1 MSRVTIIAFVI
12 NLLILAVPTVMLAI
26 AWNRLV
32 GDQRNGVVESTAGT
46 ACLAL
51 ASASMLV
58 ALGSMFWQVFVRP
71 IPRHDYRVEVS
82 GFLLSAVSLV
92 AGFSTRDKHEHRYWG
107 LGLAAAV
114 WMFLWFVATAFS
126 Y

>member
-1 MSRVTIIAFVI
+1 MGVEVTVFAI
-12 NLLILAVPTVMLAI
+12 NVVILAIPTVILIVAWIRHI
-26 AWNRLV
+26 ADW
-32 GDQRNGVVESTAGT
+32 QNGVARSVAGI
-46 ACLAL
+46 ACLTL
-51 ASASMLV
+51 ASVSTLV
-58 ALGSMFWQVFVRP
+58 AFGSLIWQVFVRP

-82 GFLLSAVSLV
+82 GLVISVVSLV
-92 AGFSTRDKHEHRYWG
+92 SGFSVRDKHLQRYLG